1 MVVSEQAATEELNK
15 WLDFQG
21 IPEKQRVDLKPNIDI
36 IIGAICEGKLIINDD
51 NSLTQKLKYPFGAEV
66 KVNELKYRST
76 PITIGEV
83 DSYKSGIG
91 QDIDNR
97 SMLANVCAATGQ
109 LYSVLSKMSSKDY
122 NLSAAVII
130 FFMV

>member
-1 MVVSEQAATEELNK
+1 MVVSEEAATGELNK
-15 WLDFQG
+15 WLDFQD
-21 IPEKQRVDLKPNIDI
+21 IPEKQRVELKANIEI
-36 IIGAICEGKLIINDD
+36 LISAICNGKLIINDD
-51 NSLTQKLKYPFGAEV
+51 NSLTQKLKHPFGEQI
-66 KVNELKYRST
+66 KISELKYRST
-76 PITIGEV
+76 PITVGEV
-83 DSYKSGIG
+83 DQFKSGIA
-91 QDIDNR
+91 QDVDNR